1 MAADNQTILVG
12 NLAAD
17 PDLKYTPNGTAIAKL
32 RLAVNERIRTAN
44 GWEDGDTSF
53 FDVIAWKALGEH
65 AAESLHKGDR
75 TIVSGRWRT
84 RTYQTDQGD
93 KRTAVELHADEIG
106 PSLKFAIVRDLTRA
120 RERTTGDEPPFEH
133 DHTRAGG
140 RSL

>member
-1 MAADNQTILVG
+1 MPADNQTILVG

-17 PDLKYTPNGTAIAKL
+17 PDLKYTPNGTPVAKL
-32 RLAVNERIRTAN
+32 RLAVNERVRTAQ

-84 RTYQTDQGD
+84 RTYDDRDGT
-93 KRTAVELHADEIG
+93 KRTAVELHADDIG
-106 PSLKFAIVRDLTRA
+106 PSLKFAIVRDITRA
-120 RERTTGDEPPFEH
+120 RERTTGDETPYLS
-133 DHTRAGG
+133 RG
-140 RSL
+140 RSVNG